1 MKISVAS
8 RLGSVQEYY
17 FSKKLREI
25 REMNDKGLNILNL
38 GIGSPDMAPHPEV
51 VTALTATAS
60 KANVHGYQ
68 SYMGIPELR
77 MAIGRWYSKY
87 YKVSFD
93 STKEILPLIGSKEGI
108 MHISMTYLEE
118 GDEVLVPN
126 PGYPAYASAAKL
138 TGATIRHYDLT
149 EENQWEPDFEALE
162 KTDLSSVKI
171 MWVNYPNMPTGKP
184 ASTELFDRLIALGK
198 RHNILIIND
207 NPYSFILNDYPQSIM
222 SVEGA
227 IDTAMELNSL
237 SKAHNMAGWRVGMLV
252 GSGDRISE
260 VLRFKSNMDSGMFR
274 GTQDAAIKALELG
287 REWFDELN
295 RQYAQRKQAACR
307 LLDLLDCKYDEDHQG
322 LFVWARIPSSYKDAY
337 ELADEVL
344 YNAKVFIT
352 PGGIFGSNGDQ
363 HVRVSLCATSERF
376 DEAIDRVKEAILVSK
391 SFTS

>member
-8 RLGSVQEYY
+8 RLGSVEEYY

-25 REMNDKGLNILNL
+25 REMNGRGLNVFNL

-51 VTALTATAS
+51 VAALHSTAS
-60 KANVHGYQ
+60 QDNMHGYQ
-68 SYMGIPELR
+68 NYIGIPELR
-77 MAIGRWYSKY
+77 MAMGRWYSKY

-138 TGATIRHYDLT
+138 AGATIKHYDLK
-149 EENQWEPDFEALE
+149 EANEWEPDFDTLE
-162 KTDLSSVKI
+162 NSDLSKVKI

-184 ASTELFDRLIALGK
+184 ASTALFERLIALGK

-222 SVEGA
+222 SVDGA
-227 IDTAMELNSL
+227 MDTAMELNSL

-252 GSGDRISE
+252 GHGDRISE

-274 GTQDAAIKALELG
+274 GTQEAAIKALELG
-287 REWFDELN
+287 KEWFEELN
-295 RQYAQRKQAACR
+295 NQYSKRKQAACR
-307 LLDLLDCKYDEDHQG
+307 LLDLLECEYDEDYQG
-322 LFVWARIPSSYKDAY
+322 LFVWAKVPSGYKDAY

-344 YNAKVFIT
+344 YNSNVFIT

-363 HVRVSLCATSERF
+363 FVRLSLCASTERF
-376 DEAIDRVKEAILVSK
+376 EEAIQRVQESLVCSK
-391 SFTS
+391 SIN